1 MISEDAF
8 RRLQW
13 QSRRGMLELD
23 VLLVPFTNNCFK
35 ALPAEAQQ
43 VYTRLLACED
53 PDLFRWFMTSERP
66 AHSALSAMVDTVLA
80 SGGSKADAV

>member
-1 MISEDAF
+1 MTSEDAF

-13 QSRRGMLELD
+13 HSRRGMLELD
-23 VLLVPFTNNCFK
+23 VLLLPFTNNCFK
-35 ALPAEAQQ
+35 ALPEEAQK

-66 AHSALSAMVDTVLA
+66 ENPGLSAMVDTVLA
-80 SGGSKADAV
+80 SSGKVDAV